1 MAYQFGTRR
10 LATNP
15 LKELLKEQDAR
26 RARDENRATQ
36 MLRQFPFRDVYQGA
50 DGNYYEN
57 RTDNQGNYYP
67 ESQISKAQFDA
78 YTQQNAINN
87 RARTE
92 LGLNPVQTSPAPT
105 PEVDTGGFMQTMA
118 NFGRNFASKFGKN
131 KDTIASTPPPS
142 PDAKPT
148 VVEAKPTGKL
158 QTIDDGQKTAQ
169 KNQIANPNI
178 TGANVDITKPS
189 TGGAVKQSLF
199 DDKIGKT
206 SPVVDPRTE
215 DAYNKSL
222 SMKGKPMPNVPR
234 SKEPPKAMTDQDYA
248 NVRKTQRSRVDNT
261 IKNQIEKKKAM
272 SPTEAYENAMDK
284 RIPRSKDRLSML
296 DTKAKDMATERKLMN
311 YKLMRDELKN
321 QPEVAMMGDV
331 PLEPM
336 TFGTLQAPISK
347 DDKISI
353 LPMDRKGKLK
363 DSKGNQVP
371 DVQYAGKQR
380 KENNNVSGFGSYK
393 TKGYE
398 DFMKGLKEAIQKG
411 DKKATEWMNKFLDY
425 QQTRIRP

>member
-26 RARDENRATQ
+26 RAREENRATQ
-36 MLRQFPFRDVYQGA
+36 LLRQFPFRDVYQGA

-105 PEVDTGGFMQTMA
+105 PEADSGGFMKTLA
-118 NFGRNFASKFGKN
+118 NFGKNFASKFGK
-131 KDTIASTPPPS
+131 TA
-142 PDAKPT
+142 PT
-148 VVEAKPTGKL
+148 NESVVQAKPTGKL

-178 TGANVDITKPS
+178 TGTNVDITKQPT

-199 DDKIGKT
+199 DDKIGET

-215 DAYNKSL
+215 KAYNDSL

-234 SKEPPKAMTDQDYA
+234 SKEPPKAMTEQDYA
-248 NVRKTQRSRVDNT
+248 NVRKTQRSRVDDI
-261 IKNQIEKKKAM
+261 IKQRIEEKKAM
-272 SPTEAYENAMDK
+272 SPTEAYENAVDK
-284 RIPRSKDRLSML
+284 RDQSRSKFKLPL
-296 DTKAKDMATERKLMN
+296 KDMTSENMATERKLMN

-321 QPEVAMMGDV
+321 KPEVAMMGDV

-336 TFGTLQAPISK
+336 TFGNLQAPISK
-347 DDKISI
+347 DDKITI
-353 LPMDRKGKLK
+353 LPMERKGKLK
-363 DSKGNQVP
+363 DSKGNQIP
-371 DVQYAGKQR
+371 NVQYAGKQR
-380 KENNNVSGFGSYK
+380 KKNDNISGFGSYK

-398 DFMKGLKEAIQKG
+398 DFMKGLKEAIKKG

>member
-10 LATNP
+10 LQTNP
-15 LKELLKEQDAR
+15 LQELLKEQDAR
-26 RARDENRATQ
+26 RAREENRATQ
-36 MLRQFPFRDVYQGA
+36 LLRQFPFRDVYQGA
-50 DGNYYEN
+50 DGKYYEN

-67 ESQISKAQFDA
+67 ESEISQAQFEA

-105 PEVDTGGFMQTMA
+105 PEADSGGFMKTLA
-118 NFGRNFASKFGKN
+118 NFGKNFASKFGRK
-131 KDTIASTPPPS
+131 A
-142 PDAKPT
+142 PT
-148 VVEAKPTGKL
+148 DESVVQAKPTGKL
-158 QTIDDGQKTAQ
+158 QTIDDGQRTAQ

-178 TGANVDITKPS
+178 TGTNVDITKQPT

-199 DDKIGKT
+199 DDKIGET

-215 DAYNKSL
+215 DAYNRSL
-222 SMKGKPMPNVPR
+222 SMKGKPMPNVRR

-248 NVRKTQRSRVDNT
+248 NVRKTQRSRVDD
-261 IKNQIEKKKAM
+261 KVKQQIEKKKAM
-272 SPTEAYENAMDK
+272 SPTEAYESAMDK
-284 RIPRSKDRLSML
+284 RIPRSKDRLFMS

-311 YKLMRDELKN
+311 YKLMRDSFK
-321 QPEVAMMGDV
+321 PEEIAMMGDV
-331 PLEPM
+331 PYGAM
-336 TFGTLQAPISK
+336 TSSNLQAPISE
-347 DDKISI
+347 DDKITI
-353 LPMDRKGKLK
+353 LPMDRKGNLK

-371 DVQYAGKQR
+371 NVQYAGKQR
-380 KENNNVSGFGSYK
+380 KKNDNISGFGSYK

-398 DFMKGLKEAIQKG
+398 DFMKGLKEAIKKG

>member
-26 RARDENRATQ
+26 RAREENRATQ
-36 MLRQFPFRDVYQGA
+36 LLRQFPFRDVYQGA

-105 PEVDTGGFMQTMA
+105 PEADSGGFIQGLKT
-118 NFGRNFASKFGKN
+118 FGKNFASKFGKN
-131 KDTIASTPPPS
+131 KETLASTPPSS

-148 VVEAKPTGKL
+148 VVQAKPTGKL

-178 TGANVDITKPS
+178 TGTNVDITKQPS

-199 DDKIGKT
+199 DDKIGET

-215 DAYNKSL
+215 DAYNRSL

-234 SKEPPKAMTDQDYA
+234 SKEAPKAMTDQDYA
-248 NVRKTQRSRVDNT
+248 NVRKTQRSRVDDL
-261 IKNQIEKKKAM
+261 IKQRIEKKKAM
-272 SPTEAYENAMDK
+272 SPTEAYEDAVDK
-284 RIPRSKDRLSML
+284 RDQSRSKFKLPL
-296 DTKAKDMATERKLMN
+296 KDMTSENMATERKLMN
-311 YKLMRDELKN
+311 YKLMRDSLR
-321 QPEVAMMGDV
+321 PEVELLGDV
-331 PLEPM
+331 PYEPM
-336 TFGTLQAPISK
+336 TFDHLQAPISE
-347 DDKISI
+347 DDKITI
-353 LPMDRKGKLK
+353 LPMERKGKLK
-363 DSKGNQVP
+363 DSKGNQIP
-371 DVQYAGKQR
+371 NVQYAGKQR
-380 KENNNVSGFGSYK
+380 KKKDNISRFGSYK
-393 TKGYE
+393 TKGYI
-398 DFMKGLKEAIQKG
+398 DFMKGLKEAIKKG